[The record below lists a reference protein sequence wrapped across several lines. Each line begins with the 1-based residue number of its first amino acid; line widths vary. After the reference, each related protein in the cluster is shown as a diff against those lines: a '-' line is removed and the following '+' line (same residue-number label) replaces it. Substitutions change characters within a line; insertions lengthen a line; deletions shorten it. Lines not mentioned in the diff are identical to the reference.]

1 MIYRPEVSAEISG
14 FLFWRG
20 LCLWFIG
27 WNESVSIFYTFVS
40 IFLTSYGLVYLF
52 MLLVCRLLWC
62 LVCNLPFWE
71 KDWREGFVLS
81 Y

>member
-1 MIYRPEVSAEISG
+1 MRIGGRERRICRMIYRPEVSAEISG

-40 IFLTSYGLVYLF
+40 VFLTSYGLVYLF
-52 MLLVCRLLWC
+52 IL
-62 LVCNLPFWE
+62 
-71 KDWREGFVLS
+71 FV
-81 Y
+81 YR